1 MFQKSD
7 TMNKAFFTVAL
18 MMWPFYDQVSW
29 SVSVFNLTQT
39 RVTGK
44 YEPYMGTV
52 FIALDRHV
60 GRSMRHFLDC
70 LFTQEGPAYCEHSTV
85 SVLLAPGFFPEFLPW
100 FPSMRE

>member
-52 FIALDRHV
+52 FIALD
-60 GRSMRHFLDC
+60 
-70 LFTQEGPAYCEHSTV
+70 
-85 SVLLAPGFFPEFLPW
+85 
-100 FPSMRE
+100 